1 MKDIPVR
8 CTSVFLMFCVSTN
21 IARRC
26 RFILSPLVLV
36 RFNEVHRTENICR
49 KSYPQVKEGA
59 EHRNIH

>member
-26 RFILSPLVLV
+26 RFILEPLVPV
-36 RFNEVHRTENICR
+36 RFHEVQSTANLCKNRGN
-49 KSYPQVKEGA
+49 PNKEGA
-59 EHRNIH
+59 